1 VTDAAGREELAAFLR
16 ARRTQLDRSAVGLPD
31 GGRRRTA
38 GLRREEVAALSGVSV
53 TWYTWLEQARDVHP
67 SRQVLDALAATLH
80 LSPTEHRY
88 LLSVAGFAPG
98 RAPESSSE
106 DSAPA
111 HIQHLLDALAGSP
124 AFAIGS
130 DWTISGWNDAYAAL
144 YPAVASLP
152 ATERNL
158 LWVVF
163 TDPFVRDLLPDW
175 QTTSRRFLAEFRAE
189 AGARLSQPDCRR
201 LIARLHERSP
211 EFREAWSRHDI
222 EGFASRLRTF
232 RTAVGELEFEH
243 HRLAAADQRDLY
255 VVVYTPTAPTTVERL
270 ARLAQTR
277 HRRTLAE
284 SAPDEGSGTV
294 DGS

>member
-88 LLSVAGFAPG
+88 LLSVAGFAPA
-98 RAPESSSE
+98 RAPECSSE

-130 DWTISGWNDAYAAL
+130 DWTISAWNDAYATL
-144 YPAVASLP
+144 YPAVATLP
-152 ATERNL
+152 TTERNL

-163 TDPFVRDLLPDW
+163 TDPFVKELLPDW
-175 QTTSRRFLAEFRAE
+175 ETTSHRFLAEFRAE

-201 LIARLHERSP
+201 LIARLRAHSP
-211 EFREAWSRHDI
+211 EFREAWPRHDI

-232 RTAVGELEFEH
+232 RTAVGALEFEH

-270 ARLAQTR
+270 AQLAQTR
-277 HRRTLAE
+277 RRRTLAE

>member
-1 VTDAAGREELAAFLR
+1 MTDSGARDELAAFLR
-16 ARRTQLDRSAVGLPD
+16 ARRTQLDRTAVGLPD
-31 GGRRRTA
+31 VGRRRTA

-53 TWYTWLEQARDVHP
+53 TWYTWLEQARDVPP
-67 SRQVLDALAATLH
+67 SRQVLDALATTLH
-80 LSPTEHRY
+80 LSPTEHHY

-98 RAPESSSE
+98 RAADSSS
-106 DSAPA
+106 DDVAPA

-144 YPAVASLP
+144 YPAVATLP
-152 ATERNL
+152 PTDRNL

-175 QTTSRRFLAEFRAE
+175 DTTSRRFLAEFRAE

-201 LIARLHERSP
+201 LIARLQAHSP
-211 EFREAWSRHDI
+211 EFREAWQRHDI

-232 RTAVGELEFEH
+232 RTVAGELEFEH
-243 HRLAAADQRDLY
+243 HRLAAADQRDLF
-255 VVVYTPTAPTTVERL
+255 VVIYTPTGRDTVERL
-270 ARLAQTR
+270 ARLGKPGPT
-277 HRRTLAE
+277 
-284 SAPDEGSGTV
+284 GSG
-294 DGS
+294 DASAGGSP